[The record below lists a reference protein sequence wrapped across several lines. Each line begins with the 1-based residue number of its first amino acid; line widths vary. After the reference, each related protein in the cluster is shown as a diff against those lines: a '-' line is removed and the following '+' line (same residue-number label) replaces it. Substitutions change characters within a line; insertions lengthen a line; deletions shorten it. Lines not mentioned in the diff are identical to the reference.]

1 MPPVDDARRAG
12 ASLGT
17 LSGVAAILVWST
29 VVAFARSL
37 TEELG
42 TFTAAAAAFLV
53 GGVLACGVT
62 TLRVRGA
69 WWRGRWSWRYLL
81 ACGGLFVSYEVLL
94 YAAIGS
100 ARDGQQVLEVGLLN
114 YLWIG
119 FTLLFAVPLL
129 GKRPRWP
136 LAAGMAVGFAGV
148 ALAQVRPGYSLA
160 ALSLSLRSHG
170 LPYALALGAA
180 VAWGLYSNL
189 ARRWAGEAR
198 GSAAPLFI
206 LAAGLALVLIRCFVR
221 ETSAW
226 SPRAALELAY
236 MAVFPTT
243 LGYVLWDVAMRR
255 GDVVVVA
262 SLSFAIPLA
271 STLFS
276 ARYLDVAMGPTLW
289 IGCALVS
296 GGAVLCRRGLAD

>member
-1 MPPVDDARRAG
+1 MDTAPTGTR
-12 ASLGT
+12 LGT
-17 LSGVAAILVWST
+17 LSGLAAIVVWST

-42 TFTAAAAAFLV
+42 TFTAAAAAFLA
-53 GGVLACGVT
+53 GGALSCGVT
-62 TLRVRGA
+62 TLRERGA
-69 WWRGRWSWRYLL
+69 WWRGRWSPRYLL
-81 ACGGLFVSYEVLL
+81 VCGGLFVGYEVLL
-94 YAAIGS
+94 YLAIGS
-100 ARDGQQVLEVGLLN
+100 ARDGRQVLEVGLLN

-129 GKRPRWP
+129 GKRPGWP
-136 LAAGMAVGFAGV
+136 LAVGMATGFAGV
-148 ALAQVRPGYSLA
+148 ALAQMRSGDSLA
-160 ALSLSLRSHG
+160 ALSLNLRSNG

-180 VAWGLYSNL
+180 VVWGLYSNL
-189 ARRWAGEAR
+189 ARRWAVEAR

-206 LAAGLALVLIRCFVR
+206 LAAGLALVLIRCFVH

-226 SPRAALELAY
+226 SPRVVLELAY
-236 MAVFPTT
+236 MTVFPTT

-255 GDVVVVA
+255 GNVVAVA

-276 ARYLDVAMGPTLW
+276 ARYLDVATGPALW
-289 IGCALVS
+289 IGCALVTV
-296 GGAVLCRRGLAD
+296 GAVLCRRGLAD